1 MELVLA
7 TFSYNENYN
16 VRTVVRSYAKFK
28 MRVYGFPIQF
38 LLVFTFSAVIVLY
51 LAAAT
56 ATSRIE
62 ARGQESVVGSVDSHR
77 WEQAAIWA
85 CPLH

>member
-1 MELVLA
+1 M
-7 TFSYNENYN
+7 S
-16 VRTVVRSYAKFK
+16 RTLLGSYAKFK

-38 LLVFTFSAVIVLY
+38 LLVFAFSAVIVLY
-51 LAAAT
+51 LTAAT

-62 ARGQESVVGSVDSHR
+62 ARGQESMKGSVDSYK

>member
-1 MELVLA
+1 M
-7 TFSYNENYN
+7 
-16 VRTVVRSYAKFK
+16 RSYARVK
-28 MRVYGFPIQF
+28 MSVFGFPVQF
-38 LLVFTFSAVIVLY
+38 LLVFALSAVIVLY
-51 LAAAT
+51 LSAAT

-62 ARGQESVVGSVDSHR
+62 ARGQESVVGSVESHR

>member
-1 MELVLA
+1 MSQTL
-7 TFSYNENYN
+7 FGSG
-16 VRTVVRSYAKFK
+16 AKIE

-38 LLVFTFSAVIVLY
+38 LLIFVLSAIIVLY

-62 ARGQESVVGSVDSHR
+62 ARGRDIEVSSVDSYK
-77 WEQAAIWA
+77 WEEAAIWA

>member
-1 MELVLA
+1 M
-7 TFSYNENYN
+7 SNYAR
-16 VRTVVRSYAKFK
+16 VK
-28 MRVYGFPIQF
+28 MSVFGFPVQF
-38 LLVFTFSAVIVLY
+38 LLVFALSAVIVLY
-51 LAAAT
+51 LSAAT

>member
-1 MELVLA
+1 M
-7 TFSYNENYN
+7 
-16 VRTVVRSYAKFK
+16 RSYARVK
-28 MRVYGFPIQF
+28 MSVFGFPVQF
-38 LLVFTFSAVIVLY
+38 LLVFALSAVIVLY
-51 LAAAT
+51 LSAAT

>member
-1 MELVLA
+1 M
-7 TFSYNENYN
+7 F
-16 VRTVVRSYAKFK
+16 RTSLRSYAKVK
-28 MRVYGFPIQF
+28 MRVYGFPVQF
-38 LLVFTFSAVIVLY
+38 LLVFALSAVIVLY
-51 LAAAT
+51 LSAAT

-62 ARGQESVVGSVDSHR
+62 ARGQESAAGSVDSYK